1 MKTHSISQYEDKI
14 GYNEIAFEDKRG
26 DENLSLRAQKDM
38 NTLVLNDE
46 FKHIQNNSKTI
57 IDNDKEE
64 TIESNSILTVN
75 KDY

>member
-1 MKTHSISQYEDKI
+1 
-14 GYNEIAFEDKRG
+14 
-26 DENLSLRAQKDM
+26 M